1 MVRQILKLK
10 NFTTA
15 ARIKLPVNNQNF
27 QPVRALALSATSIN
41 NNFKLINKES
51 QIPQDQ
57 SSSSGSFDR
66 PTVYSD
72 GEVETAG
79 PVVRL

>member
-1 MVRQILKLK
+1 MVQILKLK

-15 ARIKLPVNNQNF
+15 ARIKLPINNYTTVH
-27 QPVRALALSATSIN
+27 PKRCLALSATN
-41 NNFKLINKES
+41 NSFKLINKES

-57 SSSSGSFDR
+57 STSSTSFDR

>member
-1 MVRQILKLK
+1 MSARTIFKLK
-10 NFTTA
+10 NFSTA
-15 ARIKLPVNNQNF
+15 SRIRLPVN
-27 QPVRALALSATSIN
+27 QPIQQSSRSLALSSTNYSFN
-41 NNFKLINKES
+41 LINKES
-51 QIPQDQ
+51 QIPQDN
-57 SSSSGSFDR
+57 SSSTFDR